1 MSCEI
6 SEALKQLAAEYE
18 HATTQKE
25 RDRLTR
31 EIARISY
38 SQEADRAKSRRNSRQ
53 GAFDAAMLSLDA
65 HMETF
70 DDPSKIATFSDGGK
84 GAEHVLSYAGC
95 EDVHSGEVDPAVKK
109 RMLNKLRKYP
119 HLQKA
124 LRRFIRNATSE
135 KRKPVRKTHIEKIC
149 EILL

>member
-1 MSCEI
+1 MDYTS
-6 SEALKQLAAEYE
+6 LRRRLAAAGA
-18 HATTQKE
+18 HTHVRGA
-25 RDRLTR
+25 LL
-31 EIARISY
+31 
-38 SQEADRAKSRRNSRQ
+38 RRHVN
-53 GAFDAAMLSLDA
+53 AAVEDA
-65 HMETF
+65 
-70 DDPSKIATFSDGGK
+70 
-84 GAEHVLSYAGC
+84 
-95 EDVHSGEVDPAVKK
+95 HSGEIDTAVKK

>member
-6 SEALKQLAAEYE
+6 SEALNRLAAEYE
-18 HATTQKE
+18 HAATQKE
-25 RDRLTR
+25 RDRLRR

-70 DDPSKIATFSDGGK
+70 DDPSKIATLSDGGR
-84 GAEHVLSYAGC
+84 GAERMRSYAGC
-95 EDVHSGEVDPAVKK
+95 EDVHSGEIDTAVKK

-135 KRKPVRKTHIEKIC
+135 KRRPVRKTHIEKIC